1 MALLEDRKL
10 KRGDIVMI
18 TDGECQ
24 VSPEWLANLRS
35 RKDDLQF
42 TIFGVLVDVGSVDT
56 SSMAQFA
63 DKITSVKKLTA
74 ESSREIFLSV

>member
-1 MALLEDRKL
+1 MQ
-10 KRGDIVMI
+10 
-18 TDGECQ
+18 CQ
-24 VSPEWLANLRS
+24 VSPEWLAHLRE
-35 RKDDLQF
+35 RKDELQF

-56 SSMAQFA
+56 SSLTQFA

>member
-1 MALLEDRKL
+1 MALLENRKL

-24 VSPEWLANLRS
+24 VSPQWLEHLHE
-35 RKDDLQF
+35 RKDALQF

-56 SSMAQFA
+56 SSMKQFA

-74 ESSREIFLSV
+74 EASREIFLSV